1 MEMNT
6 ANALT
11 DDQHIITADDLD
23 SLDPI
28 TEAPDAMMLDF
39 LKMHSVYLRFAEMYG
54 FTPDE
59 ITSLTL
65 NQMQNVIAM
74 NYFESK
80 LGKVEINDTEEYYKF
95 LEYLDIYRIYI
106 SYDEEVKLLEL
117 FPSMEM
123 IHEQMY
129 ENMH

>member
-1 MEMNT
+1 MNT
-6 ANALT
+6 ANTLSE
-11 DDQHIITADDLD
+11 DQHIITADDLK
-23 SLDPI
+23 SLPAI

-39 LKMHSVYLRFAEMYG
+39 LKMHTVYLRFAEMYG

-59 ITSLTL
+59 ITRLTL
-65 NQMQNVIAM
+65 NQMQNALVMKYI
-74 NYFESK
+74 ETK

-95 LEYLDIYRIYI
+95 LEYLDIYRIFI
-106 SYDEEVKLLEL
+106 SYDEEVQLLEL